1 MDNNRDQQPLTEAS
15 DSTQQSLRARDPES
29 TEFSSAGSGAKGRV
43 LRWWPAAILLLS
55 MLGLRSILWLIE
67 SPSLPLML
75 VGFMGSGALSVLL
88 LLWWLFASRA
98 AGKEK
103 LAVFAG
109 YVVIAVVAALALDRS
124 LRGMPI
130 ALFVLPAGTAAFGA
144 GLLMTATQPRA
155 RLVITMLTTLIGF
168 GSWTAVQ
175 VQGFNGKF
183 HGDFLWR
190 WQPTAEENF
199 LANVSKRE
207 SVGQAPAIDATAL
220 QSPEWSGFRGND
232 RAGVVTGLTLE
243 EDWDSAAPKELWR
256 TQVGPAWSSFAVAG
270 NRLFTQ
276 EQRGENEAVVCLDA
290 ESGRVVWEYDYPS
303 RFWESIGGAGPRA
316 TPTVNA
322 EGVFALG
329 GNGILLRLDAATGES
344 LWRRDL
350 TVDAARQPPTW
361 GFASSP
367 LVIDG
372 KVVVHA
378 GGTNDKGILAYDVE
392 TGEPRWAAASG
403 PHSYSSAQEA
413 TFFDQRGIL
422 MLTDDGVQFLKV
434 EDGSTIWNYNW
445 RQEDYRVVQ
454 PLVVDNSILVGAS
467 LGTGARRITLDRSDD
482 QWNISEDWESRNLKP
497 DFNDSVFYQGHVYG
511 FDSGIFSCIDFA
523 SGQRDW
529 KRGRYGNGQVI
540 LLADAGQLLISS
552 EKGEVVL
559 VKATPERLD
568 ELARLDA
575 FDGKTWNHPVLVRD
589 RLYIRNAEEAACY
602 KMPVREQNDS
612 PGPELVSLSERGA
625 SATDDNTNRDDSRQ

>member
-1 MDNNRDQQPLTEAS
+1 MEENRVQQPLADAAE
-15 DSTQQSLRARDPES
+15 STQQSLDTYDSDS
-29 TEFSSAGSGAKGRV
+29 TPFSSGNSEAKGRV

-75 VGFMGSGALSVLL
+75 VGFMGSGAVSVLL

-98 AGKEK
+98 SGKEK

-109 YVVIAVVAALALDRS
+109 YVAIALVAAVTLDRS

-144 GLLMTATQPRA
+144 GLLLTATRPRV
-155 RLVITMLTTLIGF
+155 RFPITMLATLIGF
-168 GSWTAVQ
+168 GFWTALQ
-175 VQGFNGKF
+175 VQGFDGKF

-190 WQPTAEENF
+190 WQPTAEDRF
-199 LANVSKRE
+199 LANVSQRE
-207 SVGQAPAIDATAL
+207 TVEEAPTIDAIAL

-232 RAGVVTGLTLE
+232 RTGIVTGVTLE
-243 EDWDSAAPKELWR
+243 EDWASDSPTELWR
-256 TQVGPAWSSFAVAG
+256 TRVGPAWSSFAVAG
-270 NRLFTQ
+270 RRLFTQ
-276 EQRGENEAVVCLDA
+276 EQRGDNEAVVCLDA
-290 ESGRVVWEYDYPS
+290 ESGGVVWEHDYPS
-303 RFWESIGGAGPRA
+303 RFWEAIGGAGPRA

-329 GNGILLRLDAATGES
+329 GNGILSRLDAATGA
-344 LWRRDL
+344 LIWQRDL
-350 TVDAARQPPTW
+350 TVDASRQPPTW

-367 LVIDG
+367 LVIDA

-378 GGTNDKGILAYDVE
+378 GGANDKGILAYDVE
-392 TGEPRWAAASG
+392 TGEPHWSVASG

-413 TFFDQRGIL
+413 TFSGQRGIL
-422 MLTDDGVQFLKV
+422 MLTDDGVQFLRA
-434 EDGSTIWNYNW
+434 EDGSTIWNYDW

-454 PLVVDNSILVGAS
+454 PLVVGNSILVGAS
-467 LGTGARRITLDRSDD
+467 LGTGARRITVDQSDD
-482 QWNISEDWESRNLKP
+482 QWNISEDWESRSLKP

-552 EKGEVVL
+552 EKGEIVL
-559 VKATPERLD
+559 VKATPEKLD
-568 ELARLDA
+568 ELARLET

-589 RLYIRNAEEAACY
+589 RLYVRNAEEAACY
-602 KMPVREQNDS
+602 KMPVRGEVASPSDS
-612 PGPELVSLSERGA
+612 SL
-625 SATDDNTNRDDSRQ
+625 TNRVFP